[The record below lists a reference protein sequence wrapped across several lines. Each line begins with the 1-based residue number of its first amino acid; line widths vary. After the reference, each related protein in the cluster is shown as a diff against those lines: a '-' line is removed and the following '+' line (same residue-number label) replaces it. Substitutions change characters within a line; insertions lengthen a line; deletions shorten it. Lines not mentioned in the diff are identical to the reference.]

1 MAYSYNNKVISV
13 KEYTSLLVLSDV
25 PHVFTY
31 FRELLPTAQN
41 GTQQI
46 D

>member
-1 MAYSYNNKVISV
+1 MASYRNMADYYDV
-13 KEYTSLLVLSDV
+13 TDV